1 MTRIGTMICILL
13 LLSSAS
19 CVDESEL
26 QAARERISQ
35 LETELAEKTK
45 ACTPPPTPTVQ
56 EPVPTAELI
65 PPAPAEPSPTNPA
78 PAEVVPEPEPT
89 GQQWI
94 YDHRE
99 DSMTG
104 KMTHTAHVL
113 STNTVNFDFP
123 YGGQQ
128 HGKLMLRTDPK
139 YGQDV
144 IFTIEQGQILCR
156 SYEACDVLVRFDD
169 GKPQRFSGL
178 GPADNST
185 ETVFIRNYGRFVKS
199 LRQAKIVRISINVYQ
214 EGAPVFEFDVSG
226 LNQVSYT
233 GKK

>member
-1 MTRIGTMICILL
+1 MTRFQTMICFLVLL
-13 LLSSAS
+13 FAAS

-26 QAARERISQ
+26 QAARQRISQ

-45 ACTPPPTPTVQ
+45 ACTPPPTLA
-56 EPVPTAELI
+56 VPTPELI
-65 PPAPAEPSPTNPA
+65 PPAPAEPSPTDPA
-78 PAEVVPEPEPT
+78 PAAAAPEPEPT
-89 GQQWI
+89 GLQWT

-99 DSMTG
+99 DAMTG
-104 KMTHTAHVL
+104 KPTHTAYVL

-156 SYEACDVLVRFDD
+156 SYEDCSVLVRFDD
-169 GKPQRFSGL
+169 GKPQRFSGI
-178 GPADNST
+178 GPADNSS
-185 ETVFIRNYGRFVKS
+185 ETVFIRNYSRFEKS
-199 LRQAKIVRISINVYQ
+199 LRKSKIVRISVNVYQ

-226 LNQVSYT
+226 FNHVSYT